1 MAIWTTSTL
10 WLPFPLRE
18 ISAMFSA
25 IAVLPIVR
33 FEFELVGELEGMFSF
48 RAAGKG

>member
-1 MAIWTTSTL
+1 
-10 WLPFPLRE
+10 
-18 ISAMFSA
+18 MFSA